1 MRVRRTTRT
10 WGRALALLL
19 ACVLGIGLGVSV
31 VAGPDE
37 SAEAA
42 DLTKFRAGNI
52 IADAVFYN
60 SASMDEAKIQSFLN
74 ARVPT
79 CSAGYVCLKSYTTA
93 TTSRAADAYCS
104 AYSGGAVESA
114 ARIIAKVAKACG
126 INPQVLIVTLQK
138 EQGLVTAT
146 APSSTRY
153 RIAMGFACP
162 DTAACDS
169 KYYGF
174 FNQVYSA
181 ARQFQVYSNSST
193 FTWYAPGKTWNIRY
207 NPNSACGSSP
217 VYIENQATANLYY
230 YTPYQPNAAALA
242 AGYGVG
248 DACSAYGN
256 RNFYSYF
263 TDWFGSTQNT
273 TTLVRGEGQTHIWL
287 LAGGRRWHISDAA
300 DYQVFLSR
308 LGPLTSVTAA
318 YVESIPIGGYA
329 TRYVHDPRTG
339 TLYLLQADGTKHRL
353 PTAERVAQF
362 GYAFNSYVNLDAK
375 QVDAFSTGPDVGT
388 LFNVEGA
395 KEVYRLSGTTK
406 RYIPNAAVFDW
417 VTKDSSRFVARM
429 SAAGAGK
436 LTAGP
441 TLLKPRTQFREGS
454 ATAVWFA
461 VDDTTIVRAPAG
473 TPGEYGAGGV
483 QVVAN
488 GALKASP
495 QLTGNL
501 QPFATCGT
509 ATFLAA
515 SGRLHPVTGTDFG
528 GMVPTVLPSSAC
540 KYFTA
545 SGTGVSARF
554 FVQRSGYP
562 QVYVLEA
569 GKLRHVTT
577 YDLLKKLNGSRALTV
592 QTWSPSTASTVGFGA
607 PILAKG
613 AFVQFTGAPE
623 VYYFDGTALR
633 HVRTYE
639 TLVRLGGGKV
649 PPILS
654 IPSSFKSSYKFG
666 DPL

>member
-1 MRVRRTTRT
+1 MSV
-10 WGRALALLL
+10 
-19 ACVLGIGLGVSV
+19 GIGVTSIS
-31 VAGPDE
+31 APDDA
-37 SAEAA
+37 AEAA
-42 DLTKFRAGNI
+42 DLSKFRAGNI

-60 SASMDEAKIQSFLN
+60 SAAMDEAKIQSFLN

-79 CSAGYVCLKSYTTA
+79 CASGYVCLKSYSTA

-104 AYSGGAVESA
+104 AYSGGSVETA

-146 APSSTRY
+146 APTSTKY
-153 RIAMGFACP
+153 RIAMGYACP

-169 KYYGF
+169 QYYGF

-181 ARQFQVYSNSST
+181 ARQFQVYSKSST

-207 NPNSACGSSP
+207 HPNSSCGSSP

-230 YTPYQPNAAALA
+230 YTPYQPNSAALA

-273 TTLVRGEGQTHIWL
+273 TTLVRGAGQSHVWL
-287 LAGGRRWHISDAA
+287 LAGGRRWHISDGA
-300 DYQVFLSR
+300 DYQVYLSR
-308 LGPLTSVTAA
+308 LGPLTSVTVD

-339 TLYLLQADGTKHRL
+339 TLYLLQADGTKHRF

-362 GYAFNSYVNLDAK
+362 GYEFNSYVDLDAK
-375 QVDAFSTGPDVGT
+375 QIDAFTTGPEVGT

-395 KEVYRLSGTTK
+395 KEVYQLSGTTK
-406 RYIPNAAVFDW
+406 RYIPNMTVFNW
-417 VTKDSSRFVARM
+417 VTRNSPTFIARM
-429 SAAGAGK
+429 SSRGAGE

-441 TLLKPRTQFREGS
+441 SLLKPRTAFRESS

-461 VDDTTIVRAPAG
+461 VDDTTMVRSTAG
-473 TPGEYGAGGV
+473 MAAEYGSGSV
-483 QVVAN
+483 QVIAN
-488 GALKASP
+488 GSLTASP
-495 QLTGNL
+495 QVPGGLK
-501 QPFATCGT
+501 PFATCGGS
-509 ATFLAA
+509 TFLAA
-515 SGRLHPVTGTDFG
+515 SGKLHPVTGTDYG
-528 GMVPTVLPSSAC
+528 GFTPTPLPSSAC
-540 KYFTA
+540 PHFAA
-545 SGTGVSARF
+545 SGTGVAAKF
-554 FVQRSGYP
+554 FVKRSGLP
-562 QVYVLEA
+562 EVYVLEG
-569 GKLRHVTT
+569 GKLRHVTS
-577 YDLLKKLNGSRALTV
+577 YDLLKKLNGNRELQI
-592 QTWSPSTASTVGFGA
+592 QTWSASTASGVGFAA
-607 PILAKG
+607 PILASG
-613 AFVQFTGAPE
+613 AFVQFSGSSE
-623 VYYFDGTALR
+623 VYYFDGTNLR

-649 PPILS
+649 PPIIS
-654 IPSSFKSSYKFG
+654 ISNSFRGSYTFG

>member
-1 MRVRRTTRT
+1 MRRT
-10 WGRALALLL
+10 WGRALALLI
-19 ACVLGIGLGVSV
+19 ACVMGIGLGVAA

-37 SAEAA
+37 PAEAA
-42 DLTKFRAGNI
+42 DLSKFRAGNI

-79 CSAGYVCLKSYTTA
+79 CTAGYVCLKSYSTA

-181 ARQFQVYSNSST
+181 ARQFQVYSKSST
-193 FTWYAPGKTWNIRY
+193 FTWFAPGKTWNIRY

-287 LAGGRRWHISDAA
+287 LAGGRRWHISDPA
-300 DYQVFLSR
+300 DYKVYLSR

-318 YVESIPIGGYA
+318 YVESIPIGGFA

-339 TLYLLQADGTKHRL
+339 TLYLLQADGTKHRF
-353 PTAERVAQF
+353 PTAERVGQF
-362 GYAFNSYVNLDAK
+362 GYAFNSYVNLDPR
-375 QVDAFSTGPDVGT
+375 QIDAFTTGPEVGT
-388 LFNVEGA
+388 LFTVETG
-395 KEVYRLSGTTK
+395 KKVYRLSGTTK
-406 RYIPNAAVFDW
+406 RYIPSTTVFDW
-417 VTKDSSRFVARM
+417 VTRDSSKFVARM
-429 SAAGAGK
+429 SATGANK

-441 TLLKPRTQFREGS
+441 TLLKPKSAFRESSG
-454 ATAVWFA
+454 TAVWFA
-461 VDDTTIVRAPAG
+461 VDDRTVIRSAG
-473 TPGEYGAGGV
+473 SLAAEYGSGAV
-483 QVVAN
+483 QVIAD
-488 GALKASP
+488 GSLTASP
-495 QLTGNL
+495 RLTGRL
-501 QPFATCGT
+501 QPFAGCGES
-509 ATFLAA
+509 TFLAA
-515 SGRLHPVTGTDFG
+515 SRKLHPVAGTDFG
-528 GMVPTVLPSSAC
+528 GFTPTALPASAC

-545 SGTGVSARF
+545 SGAEVSARF
-554 FVQRSGYP
+554 FVQRAGYP
-562 QVYVLEA
+562 QIYVLSS

-577 YDLLKKLNGSRALTV
+577 WDLLMKLNGNRELQV
-592 QTWSPSTASTVGFGA
+592 QKWTASAASSVGFGA
-607 PILAKG
+607 PVLAKG
-613 AFVQFTGAPE
+613 AFVQFTGASE
-623 VYYFDGTALR
+623 VYYYDGSALR
-633 HVRTYE
+633 HVRTYD

-649 PPILS
+649 PTILS
-654 IPSSFKSSYKFG
+654 ISSTLKSSYRFG